1 MKKYL
6 SMAAAGL
13 FLFSACSNDEEI
25 INGNGSEADLTGQE
39 LVLKVASTGD
49 GLTTRA
55 SRPLYSSE
63 AAQAIDKVK
72 IAIFSLSEQEGKDV
86 VGKCVYAKEYTNWS
100 KGDGKDYGTG
110 TDGQKDHGKYA
121 SLNLKAVIGSG
132 DTKGL
137 DPGSY
142 MVYAVGYN
150 GATASDSSPYTFTPA
165 MADLKVDYNPTPAFS
180 FVKATTSTKAEEIF
194 AGSIAKITVNDERN
208 FDITTGGMNS
218 NILYLHRQVAGTFGY
233 FMNIPAAG
241 PDGTAATHLRLV
253 ASSKNTELQMTK
265 FNSDFRT
272 TGDKEVQYMVNGV
285 AGTTAATADAK
296 FFATTGTDN
305 DAFTVYSIK
314 LSDWFTGTSMDVN
327 GDGVLNGKDAGSQS
341 PTWKIPEGM
350 TGFNAIKGTVFGGEF
365 VIPFLKKDAARTFEL
380 QLINDDAKG
389 NVTILRRWTV
399 ALGKAQS
406 NVANTADNQ
415 TIESETVGTLN
426 YSIVRNHLYT
436 IGRKDI
442 ANPTDP
448 TDPTEPETPEDLSK
462 GQILTIR
469 VNDNW
474 EVLNKLVVEPEV

>member
-13 FLFSACSNDEEI
+13 FLFSACSNDEDI
-25 INGNGSEADLTGQE
+25 INGNGSESDLAGQE
-39 LVLKVASTGD
+39 LVFKVASTGD

-55 SRPLYSSE
+55 SRPLHSSE
-63 AAQAIDKVK
+63 AAQAIDRVK
-72 IAIFSLSEQEGKDV
+72 IAIFSLNEQDA
-86 VGKCVYAKEYTNWS
+86 VGKCVYAKEYTDWS
-100 KGDGKDYGTG
+100 NTDGEDYGEK
-110 TDGQKDHGKYA
+110 TDGTNDHGKYA
-121 SLNLKAVIGSG
+121 SLNLKTAITSG

-150 GATASDSSPYTFTPA
+150 GASAPDKTPYTFTPT
-165 MADLKVDYNPTPAFS
+165 MAELIKEYPASGTFEY
-180 FVKATTSTKAEEIF
+180 VKASTSTKAEEIF
-194 AGSIAKITVNDERN
+194 AGSIAKITVNAERN
-208 FDITTGGMNS
+208 FDIATSGMNS

-265 FNSDFRT
+265 FNNDFRT
-272 TGDKEVQYMVNGV
+272 TNDTKVQYMVNGV
-285 AGTTAATADAK
+285 AGTTAVTADAK
-296 FFATTGTDN
+296 FFATTGTTN

-314 LSDWFTGTSMDVN
+314 LSDWFTGSPMDVN
-327 GDGVLNGKDAGSQS
+327 GDGVLNKEDAGSQGS
-341 PTWKIPEGM
+341 TTWNIPSTM
-350 TGFNAIKGTVFGGEF
+350 TGFNAIPGTVFGGEF

-380 QLINDDAKG
+380 QLINENAD

-399 ALGKAQS
+399 ALGKVQTG
-406 NVANTADNQ
+406 VANTEND
-415 TIESETVGTLN
+415 TKIDSEAVGTLN

-442 ANPTDP
+442 ADPTNPTDP
-448 TDPTEPETPEDLSK
+448 TDPENPEDLSK
-462 GQILTIR
+462 GQTLTIR

-474 EVLNKLVVEPEV
+474 EVLNKLVVEPEI

>member
-13 FLFSACSNDEEI
+13 FLFSACSNDEDI
-25 INGNGSEADLTGQE
+25 IKGNDSEADLTGQE
-39 LVLKVASTGD
+39 LVFKVASTGD

-63 AAQAIDKVK
+63 AGQAIDKVK
-72 IAIFSLSEQEGKDV
+72 VVIFKLNNTAIES
-86 VGKCVYAKEYTNWS
+86 CVYAKEYTDWS
-100 KGDGKDYGTG
+100 NDGKDYGEK
-110 TDGQKDHGKYA
+110 TDGTNDHGKYA
-121 SLNLKAVIGSG
+121 SLNLKTAITSG

-137 DPGSY
+137 DPGDY

-150 GATASDSSPYTFTPA
+150 SATGTPYTYSPT
-165 MADLKVDYNPTPAFS
+165 MAELAKDYAQATNFK

-194 AGSIAKITVNDERN
+194 AGSITKITVDKDRN
-208 FDITTGGMNS
+208 FDIKTGGMNS

-233 FMNIPAAG
+233 FMNIPAVG

-272 TGDKEVQYMVNGV
+272 TDDAKVQYMVNGV

-296 FFATTGTDN
+296 FAATTGAN
-305 DAFTVYSIK
+305 DAYIVYNIK
-314 LSDWFTGTSMDVN
+314 LSDWFTGTPSMDVN
-327 GDGVLNGKDAGSQS
+327 GDGVLNKEDAGNQAN
-341 PTWKIPEGM
+341 PTWAIPAGM
-350 TGFNAIKGTVFGGEF
+350 TGFKAIPGTVFGGEF
-365 VIPFLKKDAARTFEL
+365 VIPFLKKDGARTFEL
-380 QLINDDAKG
+380 QLINENAG

-399 ALGKAQS
+399 GLGKEQTA
-406 NVANTADNQ
+406 VANTVDDQ
-415 TIESETVGTLN
+415 TIASEAIGTLE

-448 TDPTEPETPEDLSK
+448 TDPTDPENPEDLSK
-462 GQILTIR
+462 GQTLTIR

-474 EVLNKLVVEPEV
+474 EVLNKLVVEPEI